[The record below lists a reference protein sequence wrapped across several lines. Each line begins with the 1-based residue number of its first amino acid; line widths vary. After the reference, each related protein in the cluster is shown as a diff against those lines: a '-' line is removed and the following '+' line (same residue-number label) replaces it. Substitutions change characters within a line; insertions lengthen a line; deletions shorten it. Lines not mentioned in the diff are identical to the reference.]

1 MHRALLVALALLLLL
16 LGACG
21 GKGGTDTVR
30 VEASECAF
38 VTPTTVEGGV
48 VSIEFANV
56 GEVLHEYPMARLQP
70 GKTVDDFRA
79 ELVAGEGS
87 SSAVTVPSVSGLS
100 PGEEIT
106 ITQALEPGTH
116 VLFNLDEECP
126 EGVTIGSFEVEGDS
140 GAELPEADGAI
151 VARESSFDVPE
162 LAAGTRTVELRNV
175 ASGVRDFNLVRLNEG
190 KTFADATAWFESGEG
205 PAPFA
210 ALGAIASADPSQPSV
225 YLTLQLE
232 ADRDYVVHD
241 RHGPFSAQL
250 SVK

>member
-1 MHRALLVALALLLLL
+1 MHRALLAALALLLLSL
-16 LGACG
+16 AACG
-21 GKGGTDTVR
+21 GKGGADTVR
-30 VEASECAF
+30 VEASECGF
-38 VTPTTVEGGV
+38 TTPTTVEGGV
-48 VSIEFANV
+48 VSMEFSNV

-87 SSAVTVPSVSGLS
+87 SSAVTVPSASGLS
-100 PGEEIT
+100 PGEEVT
-106 ITQALEPGTH
+106 LTRALEPGTH

-151 VARESSFDVPE
+151 VARESSFAVPE
-162 LAAGTRTVELRNV
+162 LTAGTRTIELRNV
-175 ASGVRDFNLVRLNEG
+175 ASEVRDFHLFRMNEG
-190 KTFADATAWFESGEG
+190 KSLADATTWFDAGKG

-210 ALGAIASADPSQPSV
+210 VIGGVTSMDPSQPSV
-225 YLTLQLE
+225 YLTLELE
-232 ADRDYVVHD
+232 AGRDYVVHD

>member
-1 MHRALLVALALLLLL
+1 VRPLGLVVITLALSLA
-16 LGACG
+16 ACG
-21 GKGGTDTVR
+21 GNGGGDTVR

-38 VTPTTVEGGV
+38 ATPTTVEGGV
-48 VSIEFANV
+48 VSMEFANV
-56 GEVLHEYPMARLQP
+56 GEELHEYPMARLQP
-70 GKTVDDFRA
+70 GKTMDDFRA
-79 ELVAGEGS
+79 ELAAGEGS

-100 PGEEIT
+100 PGEEVT

-162 LAAGTRTVELRNV
+162 LTAGTRTVELRNV
-175 ASGVRDFNLVRLNEG
+175 ASEVRDFHLFRLHEG
-190 KTFADATAWFESGEG
+190 KSLADATTWFDSGKG

-210 ALGAIASADPSQPSV
+210 ALGAVASTDPSAPSV
-225 YLTLQLE
+225 YLTLELE
-232 ADRDYVVHD
+232 AGRDYVLHD
-241 RHGPFSAQL
+241 RHVPFSAQF